1 MATKGVQEG
10 RARAGSAWRKL
21 EEGHALEKVGSSM
34 NRPHKGI
41 RTRIPSLVLEAVPRL
56 HVAGPMRMRKSS
68 WEATA
73 HSHDAWGSLF
83 NVIKVSR
90 YELIPV
96 WPEVKGR
103 MAAETRGSAFQRRGR

>member
-1 MATKGVQEG
+1 
-10 RARAGSAWRKL
+10 
-21 EEGHALEKVGSSM
+21 
-34 NRPHKGI
+34 
-41 RTRIPSLVLEAVPRL
+41 
-56 HVAGPMRMRKSS
+56 MRKSS

-83 NVIKVSR
+83 NVIKVSC